1 MAASPSTI
9 TPLGRSTKSSWIRMA
24 PRLVCVVIACMV
36 GSSSSTFT
44 VTNGIMQEGTPDQL
58 GTYILTN
65 DRTGDFAE
73 VIWESGGR
81 LEQLNL
87 NGHDVL
93 ITHQD
98 NATMVRENPHWRS
111 CPLVPFANRI
121 RDGEY
126 SWPLGQ
132 PDATSYSLPLN
143 EVSDD
148 RSDALH
154 GFLCNKTLELRAK
167 SVDNEDDGAMVAIGY
182 EFEPDSEIGY
192 PFHIDVTLIYKLTSD
207 GITVTVRVVNKED
220 QIDVPLTISWH
231 PYLAVQ
237 DVSQAV
243 IHSACPLRHVVM
255 GDGAPRHGDLIPTGN
270 TETWD
275 DFDGTHQV
283 GGNSTNPTY
292 MDDEFRLTPSIH
304 ACPNLEVAITDV
316 AANNVTTVL
325 FADPQF
331 RYLQIYTGAMENW
344 GESSIAVEPMV
355 GKADAFN
362 NGDGLQ
368 VLSAD
373 TTFEGTFG
381 FKVRQA

>member
-1 MAASPSTI
+1 MSGCGWCVGGWRWSDSSKTKHCHDPYYEIRPKQTHPESPNSIPHSQPPTNP
-9 TPLGRSTKSSWIRMA
+9 TL
-24 PRLVCVVIACMV
+24 RL
-36 GSSSSTFT
+36 F
-44 VTNGIMQEGTPDQL
+44 QQ
-58 GTYILTN
+58 
-65 DRTGDFAE
+65 
-73 VIWESGGR
+73 
-81 LEQLNL
+81 
-87 NGHDVL
+87 
-93 ITHQD
+93 
-98 NATMVRENPHWRS
+98 
-111 CPLVPFANRI
+111 
-121 RDGEY
+121 
-126 SWPLGQ
+126 
-132 PDATSYSLPLN
+132 
-143 EVSDD
+143 
-148 RSDALH
+148 
-154 GFLCNKTLELRAK
+154 
-167 SVDNEDDGAMVAIGY
+167 
-182 EFEPDSEIGY
+182 
-192 PFHIDVTLIYKLTSD
+192 IDVTLIYKLTSD

-237 DVSQAV
+237 DGTPRHATPRRAMPRHVHHLPLPNPMHPHPPPVSQAV

-304 ACPNLEVAITDV
+304 ACPNLEVAVTDV

-368 VLSAD
+368 VVSAD